1 MIIKKAVGGDL
12 KEIAILMK
20 KELSKPPFNER
31 DSINSIIKSLT
42 FYLKKD
48 YIYLIIDKKVIG
60 VVVFQIEQWWGG
72 SVIIIQDLIIESNFK
87 KQGLGRKLMK
97 FVEHYAKKK
106 KVKRIYFETSKKSP
120 AVKFYQKI
128 GYKINKD
135 RVSMSKKLK

>member
-1 MIIKKAVGGDL
+1 MIKKANGKDL

-20 KELSKPPFNER
+20 KELSRQPFNER
-31 DSINSIIKSLT
+31 DSINSIIKSLS
-42 FYLKKD
+42 FYLKKA

-60 VVVFQIEQWWGG
+60 VVVFQIEQWWEG